1 MENEIKWEV
10 VEELSDENGTP
21 NCWAYKIG
29 KANYVYITHNN
40 NVYITHNNND
50 MYDVEHST
58 SYGES
63 RIVVLKA
70 FKRFSNAKRYA
81 EQWILNNYEI

>member
-1 MENEIKWEV
+1 MYERWKMKSNGRLLKNFPMRMERQIV
-10 VEELSDENGTP
+10 GG
-21 NCWAYKIG
+21 YKIG
-29 KANYVYITHNN
+29 KANFVYITHN
-40 NVYITHNNND
+40 HND

-63 RIVVLKA
+63 RLVVLKT

>member
-1 MENEIKWEV
+1 MYERWKMKSNGRLLKNFPMRMERQIVGDTRLEKQNF
-10 VEELSDENGTP
+10 
-21 NCWAYKIG
+21 
-29 KANYVYITHNN
+29 VYITHN
-40 NVYITHNNND
+40 HND

-63 RIVVLKA
+63 RLVVLKT

>member
-21 NCWAYKIG
+21 NCWAHKLGPADYL
-29 KANYVYITHNN
+29 YITHN
-40 NVYITHNNND
+40 HSD

-63 RIVVLKA
+63 RIVVLKT
-70 FKRFSNAKRYA
+70 FKRFSNAKRFA
-81 EQWILNNYEI
+81 EQWILNNYET

>member
-1 MENEIKWEV
+1 MKHEIKWEI
-10 VEELSDENGTP
+10 VEDLSDEDGTV
-21 NCWAYKIG
+21 NCWGYKLG
-29 KANYVYITHNN
+29 NANFVYITRNH
-40 NVYITHNNND
+40 ND

-63 RIVVLKA
+63 RIVVLKT
-70 FKRFSNAKRYA
+70 FKRFGNAKRYA